1 MNEFT
6 AVRIFQSS
14 MTMASHCDCALVVL
28 TIPKRYAA
36 GLEILRPGDACFKLG
51 P

>member
-1 MNEFT
+1 VNEFT
-6 AVRIFQSS
+6 TVRIFQSS
-14 MTMASHCDCALVVL
+14 MRLRGTATALWLL

-36 GLEILRPGDACFKLG
+36 GLEIRRPGDACFKLG